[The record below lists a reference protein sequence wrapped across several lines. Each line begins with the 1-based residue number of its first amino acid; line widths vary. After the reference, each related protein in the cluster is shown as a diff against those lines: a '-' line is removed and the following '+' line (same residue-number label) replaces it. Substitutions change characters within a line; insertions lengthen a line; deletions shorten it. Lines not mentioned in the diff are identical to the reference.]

1 MKRTLILVGL
11 CLAAIGGLRAQ
22 DCEAIML
29 PFFGGDKQKMHEY
42 PAPKFDIRCRY
53 SQNAF
58 YVTDQIPEGAEMR
71 SLTEI
76 ADKMTG
82 EKLGEDFRVDLNTL
96 SYYRYTFSNMQLS
109 YPKGNV
115 TICFATPASDH
126 KYLVLRSLDET
137 YFRTEYPE
145 KYSDAK

>member
-76 ADKMTG
+76 ADKMIGSWQVTR
-82 EKLGEDFRVDLNTL
+82 KDMRILLH
-96 SYYRYTFSNMQLS
+96 LS
-109 YPKGNV
+109 YPTAMKLNNM
-115 TICFATPASDH
+115 
-126 KYLVLRSLDET
+126 
-137 YFRTEYPE
+137 
-145 KYSDAK
+145 